1 MKRIKAIDWKFW
13 LSLTLAMC
21 VAYLAF
27 VGYSAVQDGREKD
40 RQINALIQTAEAKDR
55 AAERRDAA
63 AAQERTT
70 AAEAQKALL
79 DYTRALADRQTAILA
94 YLRAHGVEL
103 PTRLVREIPPPVVAQ
118 QKGSRPRADRP
129 SGRVSSSG
137 TADRPGKSEHA
148 PGHNKKRKTPKGHR
162 R

>member
-1 MKRIKAIDWKFW
+1 MTRIKAIDWKFW

-27 VGYSAVQDGREKD
+27 IGYSAVQDGREKD

-63 AAQERTT
+63 AARERTT

-79 DYTRALADRQTAILA
+79 DYTRALADRQAAILA
-94 YLRAHGVEL
+94 YLRAHGVHL
-103 PTRLVREIPPPVVAQ
+103 PTRLVREIPSPAVAQ
-118 QKGSRPRADRP
+118 PKSSRHHRSGRR
-129 SGRVSSSG
+129 SGRVSSSSG
-137 TADRPGKSEHA
+137 GVDRPGKSEHA
-148 PGHNKKRKTPKGHR
+148 PGHNKHRTPKGR